1 MGDSDAFDQATSLR
15 DRAASL
21 LQDAT
26 RCTDP
31 ARRDPMLNKALV
43 RLNEARLLL
52 DRGKARMDC
61 HRASGA
67 ATSMF

>member
-1 MGDSDAFDQATSLR
+1 MGGGDTASQAQRLR

-31 ARRDPMLNKALV
+31 ARRDALLSEALM
-43 RLNEARLLL
+43 RLDEARRLL
-52 DRGKARMDC
+52 DQLEAER
-61 HRASGA
+61 HGA
-67 ATSMF
+67 N